1 MRVALMAYDKIDH
14 LEVRVSNREAHL
26 QYIKQTGVVEMAGPL
41 LDDSGQMCGSLIIL
55 KVGNMA
61 EANTWAAY
69 DPYNQANLFERTTLT
84 EWNKVIG

>member
-55 KVGNMA
+55 KVANMA
-61 EANTWAAY
+61 EANTWAAN
-69 DPYNQANLFERTTLT
+69 DPYNQAHLFERTTLT